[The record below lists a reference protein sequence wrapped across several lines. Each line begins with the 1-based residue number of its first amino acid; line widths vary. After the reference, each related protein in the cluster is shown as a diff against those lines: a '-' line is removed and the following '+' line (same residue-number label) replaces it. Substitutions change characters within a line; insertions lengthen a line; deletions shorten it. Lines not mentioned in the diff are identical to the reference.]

1 MGLEEEKK
9 FLADKSKGV
18 ATNTDFNKILESN
31 YDFFVKN
38 IIETTPLGEFFKND
52 PSLYDFLKK
61 TLAQVMKMFMNSG
74 LPVVLASNNARFVK
88 TAQGPLTPAEIAIVT
103 EGAEALAGAEGA
115 GLAEAAAGEGIGLP
129 SGGATGGG
137 AGSPKGFDLARFF
150 GPSQGS
156 GIDGAKFYD
165 KLLQGDYQGLAD
177 VIIDGKL
184 GKEHPAAPF
193 AKSTI
198 KYLIPRIQRVLQQTM
213 NPEMIR
219 RTYLLDTMK
228 DFGNKRQ
235 KYEFSPSAF
244 EHLLE
249 TKGARGY
256 LGEEHSQG
264 AYEARGKEITDEIA
278 KFKKSD
284 PDKFKHEYSY
294 LDDPDVKERLEKTSS
309 SKFKKIAQSKA
320 NNLPKLQR
328 TEETDKMYSS
338 LKQLLPK
345 WDVQT
350 LKDAMIKVS
359 LREDLTEEQKSQL
372 MVQTINPYI
381 KSVEPLNKYINKIK
395 SGK

>member
-1 MGLEEEKK
+1 MGIEEEKK
-9 FLADKSKGV
+9 ILADKSKGV

-38 IIETTPLGEFFKND
+38 IIEATPLGEFFKND

-74 LPVVLASNNARFVK
+74 LPVKLASNNERFVK
-88 TAQGPLTPAEIAIVT
+88 TANPALAL
-103 EGAEALAGAEGA
+103 EGAELAAAEALAAAEGA
-115 GLAEAAAGEGIGLP
+115 GAAEGLGLP

-165 KLLQGDYQGLAD
+165 RLLQGDYQGLAD

-184 GKEHPAAPF
+184 GKDHPAAPF

-309 SKFKKIAQSKA
+309 SKFVKIAQSKA

>member
-1 MGLEEEKK
+1 
-9 FLADKSKGV
+9 
-18 ATNTDFNKILESN
+18 
-31 YDFFVKN
+31 
-38 IIETTPLGEFFKND
+38 
-52 PSLYDFLKK
+52 
-61 TLAQVMKMFMNSG
+61 
-74 LPVVLASNNARFVK
+74 
-88 TAQGPLTPAEIAIVT
+88 
-103 EGAEALAGAEGA
+103 
-115 GLAEAAAGEGIGLP
+115 
-129 SGGATGGG
+129 
-137 AGSPKGFDLARFF
+137 
-150 GPSQGS
+150 
-156 GIDGAKFYD
+156 
-165 KLLQGDYQGLAD
+165 
-177 VIIDGKL
+177 
-184 GKEHPAAPF
+184 
-193 AKSTI
+193 
-198 KYLIPRIQRVLQQTM
+198 M

-328 TEETDKMYSS
+328 TEETDRMYSS

-345 WDVQT
+345 CVFQT
-350 LKDAMIKVS
+350 LKEAMIRVS
-359 LREDLTEEQKSQL
+359 SREDLTEEQKSQL
-372 MVQTINPYI
+372 LIQTISPYI
-381 KSVEPLNKYINKIK
+381 KSVEPLHNYINKIK